1 MSSETIRNIVLT
13 IKARVK
19 FMRLNM
25 QRMSHAWRD
34 GLLNYILEG
43 TRQFEWNSASLTSVS
58 GFASMLTYALGNV
71 PPQMPESGRYSIIG
85 VSAIHFALGAGL
97 ILALIRDDRRLRCEF
112 SKWIALAWLAR
123 GAATA
128 LANFSFN
135 PGWVVGIIY
144 SLFFAAQSA
153 IAYFHNSLVIQE
165 GEEK

>member
-1 MSSETIRNIVLT
+1 MVLT
-13 IKARVK
+13 IRARVV
-19 FMRLNM
+19 FMRLNF

-58 GFASMLTYALGNV
+58 GFASMLTYLLGSV

-85 VSAIHFALGAGL
+85 VSVIHFALGAGL
-97 ILALIRDDRRLRCEF
+97 MVALIKDDRRWRCEF

-123 GAATA
+123 GAATT

-135 PGWVVGIIY
+135 AGWIVGIIY

-153 IAYFHNSLVIQE
+153 IAYFHNSIVIQE
-165 GEEK
+165 DDVK